1 MAMLRFRVAED
12 SMRPALLP
20 GSEFVATESRQARV
34 GDLVALP
41 HPERD
46 DFWLVKRRVDPPQ
59 PLPDGLAWVSSDNST
74 VNGVD
79 SRSFGPVPVEAL
91 RPVVEQ
97 LDSTTFGEAVDL
109 LTAEDPALAA
119 IVEEHGSPRF
129 WRRQPG
135 FPTLV
140 LFILEQQVSLESGAA
155 VFRRISQAAG
165 SVQPGNLLAL
175 GEDGLRAAGT
185 TRQKAGYLIGL
196 AEAVFSSALDLG
208 ELERAPSNRAR
219 DVLLGIK
226 GVGPWTADVYLLSAL
241 RHVDVLPVGDRALQV
256 GAAETLGLATI
267 PGSSDLELLAEPWRP
282 LRSVAA
288 RLIWHGYLA
297 RRGRTEPDHPVTS
310 PGGEA

>member
-1 MAMLRFRVAED
+1 MVMLRFRVAED
-12 SMRPALLP
+12 SMRPALVP
-20 GSEFVATESRQARV
+20 GAEFVATESRSARV

-59 PLPDGLAWVSSDNST
+59 PLPDDLAWVASDNPT

-91 RPVVEQ
+91 RPVVER
-97 LDSTTFGEAVDL
+97 LDSATFGEAVDL
-109 LTAEDPALAA
+109 LTTEDTALAA
-119 IVEEHGSPRF
+119 IVARHGPPQF
-129 WRRQPG
+129 WHRHPG
-135 FPTLV
+135 FSTLV

-155 VFRRISQAAG
+155 VFRRISNAAG
-165 SVQPGNLLAL
+165 SVKPESVLAL
-175 GEDGLRAAGT
+175 GEEGLRAAGT

-196 AEAVFSSALDLG
+196 AESVLSADLDFD
-208 ELERAPSNRAR
+208 ELERMSSVHAR
-219 DVLLGIK
+219 DVLLRIN

-256 GAAETLGLATI
+256 GAAEALSLSTVPT
-267 PGSSDLELLAEPWRP
+267 PGDLELIAEPWRP

-297 RRGRTEPDHPVTS
+297 RRGRSEPEHPATS
-310 PGGEA
+310 LGREA